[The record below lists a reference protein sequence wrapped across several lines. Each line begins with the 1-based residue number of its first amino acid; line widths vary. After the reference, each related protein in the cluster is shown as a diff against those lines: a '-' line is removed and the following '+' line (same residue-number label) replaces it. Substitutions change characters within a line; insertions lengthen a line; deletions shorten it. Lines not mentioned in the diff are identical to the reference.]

1 MAGGGEEGRRYLI
14 NRYFPLHFCVRLK
27 LFLKKKTHN
36 KVFGGGR
43 RRDTQSFAEGSTE
56 ARNWLGELRLCPV
69 GLLCVPVPSETI
81 REVSLNFPLQC
92 VPSSSRPLHTV
103 RCYVG
108 ATSQGEDLQP
118 VHPTPSPM
126 SRAVHQTW
134 YLHWSR
140 KPRAPYPEDPPV
152 PSTTTSC
159 YLCPHPQ
166 CSVSCFCIL
175 LTVPGLLRK
184 RVY

>member
-1 MAGGGEEGRRYLI
+1 MCEPKI
-14 NRYFPLHFCVRLK
+14 V
-27 LFLKKKTHN
+27 LKKNNNN

-43 RRDTQSFAEGSTE
+43 RRDTQSFAESSTE
-56 ARNWLGELRLCPV
+56 AWNWLGELRLCPV
-69 GLLCVPVPSETI
+69 GLVCVPVPSETI

-92 VPSSSRPLHTV
+92 IPSPSHPLHTV
-103 RCYVG
+103 RCYAG

-118 VHPTPSPM
+118 VQPTPSHV

-140 KPRAPYPEDPPV
+140 KPRAPYLEDPPV

-166 CSVSCFCIL
+166 CSVSCFCIP

-184 RVY
+184 SVC